1 MKLQWKYAL
10 IINVSVLVILGT
22 FYLIN
27 DFASQR
33 DLRRLH
39 LRNVENGAMLRQIA
53 DRIRIQVEQEIE
65 RQQGFHQPKIE
76 EILRQ
81 IKSTASEMT
90 NVVDINVTDGV
101 NAKIAAS
108 LVAGKTPA
116 HLMNFTEIDLFEIQ
130 RKAMQVYNMVEL
142 PEKGYGSEIIVPYR
156 VDWLNEYS
164 DENTISGVIQVLF
177 SSPDIN

>member
-27 DFASQR
+27 DFAGQR

-39 LRNVENGAMLRQIA
+39 LRNVENVAMLRQIA
-53 DRIRIQVEQEIE
+53 DRIRVQVEQEIE

-90 NVVDINVTDGV
+90 HVVDINVTDGV
-101 NAKIAAS
+101 NATA
-108 LVAGKTPA
+108 
-116 HLMNFTEIDLFEIQ
+116 
-130 RKAMQVYNMVEL
+130 QVQ
-142 PEKGYGSEIIVPYR
+142 SR
-156 VDWLNEYS
+156 
-164 DENTISGVIQVLF
+164 
-177 SSPDIN
+177 

>member
-53 DRIRIQVEQEIE
+53 DRIRIQVEQDIE
-65 RQQGFHQPKIE
+65 RQQGFHQPKIPF
-76 EILRQ
+76 IFPP
-81 IKSTASEMT
+81 ISSSNFNKSWVIS
-90 NVVDINVTDGV
+90 
-101 NAKIAAS
+101 S
-108 LVAGKTPA
+108 
-116 HLMNFTEIDLFEIQ
+116 
-130 RKAMQVYNMVEL
+130 
-142 PEKGYGSEIIVPYR
+142 
-156 VDWLNEYS
+156 NER
-164 DENTISGVIQVLF
+164 SGL
-177 SSPDIN
+177 